1 MAGYILSPEA
11 RGDLQDIW
19 GFIALDNPDAA
30 TRIVNELLAAF
41 EHLVEWPGSGH
52 SRADLTTKD
61 VRFWPVRSYLVIYR
75 ETVPLEIVT
84 ILHGARDIHSFL
96 GE

>member
-11 RGDLQDIW
+11 RGDLQGIW
-19 GFIALDNPDAA
+19 EFIALDNPDAA

-52 SRADLTTKD
+52 TRPDLTTK
-61 VRFWPVRSYLVIYR
+61 RCSLLARSLLSGDLPRDRSFGDYHHPSWGTGYSF
-75 ETVPLEIVT
+75 
-84 ILHGARDIHSFL
+84 ILG
-96 GE
+96 